1 MHRKKTILRGLANRL
16 LHVAARF
23 GPGATSFRP
32 FLHKLRGVKIHGRV
46 FIGDEVYIE
55 NEYPERVEIGDG
67 VEIGLRSTI
76 VAHFRGPGRVVIEK
90 DAYIGPNTLIAVSS
104 GRTLTIGEGC
114 VIAGSSFVTRNVAPR
129 TFIRSEPPKVIANVN
144 VALTSVS
151 SNEEFLRGLRPVRGK
166 QSVVPANLR
175 NDS

>member
-1 MHRKKTILRGLANRL
+1 MVTKKTVLHGVFNRM
-16 LHVAARF
+16 LHLAARF
-23 GPGATSFRP
+23 GPGATSLRP
-32 FLHKLRGVKIHGRV
+32 FLHKLRGVKIQGKV

-76 VAHFRGPGRVVIEK
+76 IAHFKGPGRIVIERG
-90 DAYIGPNTLIAVSS
+90 AYIGPNTFISVSA

-144 VALTSVS
+144 VALTSAV
-151 SNEEFLRGLRPVRGK
+151 SNEEFLKGLRPIRGK
-166 QSVVPANLR
+166 
-175 NDS
+175 